1 MNELKGAG
9 EEITKANISNDRA
22 QKKTTRSVNLYP
34 ISDRI
39 WRRDADEEPRISLR
53 AEEAAMVQFQS
64 SPRLAAVSK
73 MPGKKEEQRKPE
85 GERTDWFRGP

>member
-1 MNELKGAG
+1 MEQNG
-9 EEITKANISNDRA
+9 EILLRMHARERT
-22 QKKTTRSVNLYP
+22 
-34 ISDRI
+34 
-39 WRRDADEEPRISLR
+39 LR

>member
-1 MNELKGAG
+1 MEQNG
-9 EEITKANISNDRA
+9 EILLRMHARA
-22 QKKTTRSVNLYP
+22 RT
-34 ISDRI
+34 
-39 WRRDADEEPRISLR
+39 LR
-53 AEEAAMVQFQS
+53 AEEAAMVQS

>member
-22 QKKTTRSVNLYP
+22 QKKTTISVNLYP

-39 WRRDADEEPRISLR
+39 WRRDADEEPRISCVIP
-53 AEEAAMVQFQS
+53 APV
-64 SPRLAAVSK
+64 
-73 MPGKKEEQRKPE
+73 
-85 GERTDWFRGP
+85 